1 MLRRLWIALRNT
13 AIATAVFWLALFI
26 VDNSGLQVP
35 WGLAPYV
42 VFSVVFFVGVLATR
56 RA

>member
-26 VDNSGLQVP
+26 VDNSGLEVP

-42 VFSVVFFVGVLATR
+42 VFFVVFFVGVLATR

>member
-26 VDNSGLQVP
+26 VDNSGLEVP

>member
-13 AIATAVFWLALFI
+13 AIATAVFWLGLFL
-26 VDNSGLQVP
+26 VDNSGVEVP
-35 WGLAPYV
+35 WGLAPYL
-42 VFSVVFFVGVLATR
+42 VFALVFFIGVLATR